1 MPEKDNKPIFEREDM
16 NFVSESA
23 TVDISTNSAST
34 SDRAR
39 AVYAGSAGIILEWF
53 DYGVYGTLAPVISGI
68 FFPAKD
74 PMVSILLTLL
84 VFGLGFVSRP
94 LGAIIF
100 GHIGDKYGR
109 KVSLAWTI
117 YIMALATCCIGF
129 VPSYAAIGIAAP
141 IILTACRLLQGVS
154 AGGEWG
160 GATAFL
166 VEYASE
172 NRRGFYGS
180 FQQNLAV
187 VGLTLGSLVGFLLT
201 HYLAKEALTSWGWR
215 IPFIFGIV
223 LGYIGWYIRRKI
235 KDTPSFVKLEEAHQ
249 IKANPLVASLSRSN
263 LVGIIK
269 AMGMALGWNA
279 GFYIL
284 LTFMSTYINT
294 VLKLPLNLSLLSTF
308 FSSILLIVL
317 MPIMGHI
324 SDKIGRK
331 PVLITACLGFL
342 FCTYPLFQFM
352 SDGSF
357 IKVLLAEFVLAVFL
371 SMFSGAAV
379 AFIAEIFTTQV
390 RTSSLVGYNIC
401 AAVGGGMAPFFA
413 TYLITVTGNNS
424 SPAFYLI
431 AMVII
436 ALVAILSL
444 PETYNKPLK

>member
-1 MPEKDNKPIFEREDM
+1 M
-16 NFVSESA
+16 NLAIEPARVELSA
-23 TVDISTNSAST
+23 NSAST

-68 FFPAKD
+68 FFPAKE
-74 PMVSILLTLL
+74 PIISILLTLL

-100 GHIGDKYGR
+100 GHIGDRHGR
-109 KVSLAWTI
+109 KISLAWTI

-129 VPSYAAIGIAAP
+129 VPSYASIGVAAP
-141 IILTACRLLQGVS
+141 IILTVCRLLQGVS

-166 VEYASE
+166 VEYATE

-215 IPFIFGIV
+215 IPFVFGIV
-223 LGYIGWYIRRKI
+223 LGYVGWYIRRKI
-235 KDTPSFVKLEEAHQ
+235 KDTPAFVKVEEAHQ
-249 IKANPLVASLSRSN
+249 IQANPLVASLRTN
-263 LVGIIK
+263 LMGIIK

-294 VLKLPLNLSLLSTF
+294 ILKLPLNLSLLSTF
-308 FSSILLIVL
+308 SSSILLIIL
-317 MPIMGHI
+317 MPIMGHL

-331 PVLITACLGFL
+331 PVLITACLGFI
-342 FCTYPLFQFM
+342 FCAYPLFQFM
-352 SDGSF
+352 SEGSF
-357 IKVLLAEFVLAVFL
+357 MRVLLAQFVLAVFL

-390 RTSSLVGYNIC
+390 RASSLVGYNIC
-401 AAVGGGMAPFFA
+401 AALGGGMGPFFA
-413 TYLITVTGNNS
+413 TYLISLTGNNS

-431 AMVII
+431 GM
-436 ALVAILSL
+436 VAISLASIASL